1 MLASAEALAPGNP
14 LVLSA
19 LARAHLEAGASEPA
33 IAALEKLAGALRR
46 SATEE
51 TQKALRDARDSARRL
66 QAEHPEDLRPALL
79 GAEFALLSGEYEDGL
94 RALRPFSDS
103 PRATPEVFGLMAS
116 LYAQLDRLDAAVQA
130 GKRALQ
136 LAPGRPELLLTLAG
150 IYQKARDNESAIRLL
165 EAALADKTAATPELY
180 LALGLSHFNFGSYAK
195 AIANCDRALS
205 LDAKFDRAALLKG
218 RAYARLSNPG
228 EATRWLRKSLAWNAG
243 CDFCRYELATV
254 LGGNG
259 GDAEAEAL
267 LRQVLTT
274 NPRNSAAHYRLGRIL
289 SARNDA
295 AGAIAEFEAAIAAD
309 PDHDS
314 AYYQLSRLYAAH
326 GDAARAASARAAVKR
341 IKEQRRAAAE
351 ARVSGSSRE

>member
-1 MLASAEALAPGNP
+1 
-14 LVLSA
+14 
-19 LARAHLEAGASEPA
+19 
-33 IAALEKLAGALRR
+33 
-46 SATEE
+46 
-51 TQKALRDARDSARRL
+51 
-66 QAEHPEDLRPALL
+66 
-79 GAEFALLSGEYEDGL
+79 
-94 RALRPFSDS
+94 
-103 PRATPEVFGLMAS
+103 
-116 LYAQLDRLDAAVQA
+116 
-130 GKRALQ
+130 
-136 LAPGRPELLLTLAG
+136 
-150 IYQKARDNESAIRLL
+150 
-165 EAALADKTAATPELY
+165 
-180 LALGLSHFNFGSYAK
+180 
-195 AIANCDRALS
+195 
-205 LDAKFDRAALLKG
+205 
-218 RAYARLSNPG
+218 
-228 EATRWLRKSLAWNAG
+228 
-243 CDFCRYELATV
+243 V